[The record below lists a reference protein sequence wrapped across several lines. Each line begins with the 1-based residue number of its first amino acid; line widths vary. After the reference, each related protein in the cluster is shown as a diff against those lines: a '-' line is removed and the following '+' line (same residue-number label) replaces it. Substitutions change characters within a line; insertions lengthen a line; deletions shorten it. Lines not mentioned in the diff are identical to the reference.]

1 MTTKEKETEEEFEK
15 IRFGL
20 NETYKNLVK
29 FKREKNSPIIVSENG
44 KIVELDP
51 FSVPDELPPD
61 EEDAS
66 KLTT

>member
-15 IRFGL
+15 ILFGL
-20 NETYKNLVK
+20 RETYKNLVK

-61 EEDAS
+61 EEDES
-66 KLTT
+66 KSTT

>member
-1 MTTKEKETEEEFEK
+1 MDTSKINNDNVLEK

-61 EEDAS
+61 EEGAAKS
-66 KLTT
+66 TT